1 MAKVKIKNIE
11 MLDHEVERLQRRRRR
26 LEDELGARVDHLR
39 DNYKSMAMNA
49 VVPGIAG
56 SGFLGVV
63 GGLAKTAFKSGT
75 GKSMLTN
82 ILIGA
87 VEFIGVK
94 LGVNLFNK
102 IRNRRHRRK
111 RNGTE
116 PDAADGE

>member
-11 MLDHEVERLQRRRRR
+11 MLDQEVERLQRRRRR

-39 DNYKSMAMNA
+39 GNYKSMAMNA

-56 SGFLGVV
+56 SGILGIV

-87 VEFIGVK
+87 VEFLGVK
-94 LGVNLFNK
+94 LGVNLVNK
-102 IRNRRHRRK
+102 FRNRRHRRK